1 MYMDNKFNYVIARRW
16 HDDRNELCCYT
27 YHNTVFYGNLE
38 DAISTRDFIRGR
50 AEDHNDEYEIYK
62 LEDNFLKID

>member
-16 HDDRNELCCYT
+16 YDDRNELCCYV
-27 YHNTVFYGNLE
+27 YHNTVFYGDLK
-38 DAISTRDFIRGR
+38 DAISTRDFIRDR

-62 LEDNFLKID
+62 IEDNFLKID

>member
-1 MYMDNKFNYVIARRW
+1 MSNDKFNYVIARKW
-16 HDDRNELCCYT
+16 HDDSNELCCYAYNT
-27 YHNTVFYGNLE
+27 TVFYGDSE

-62 LEDNFLKID
+62 IEGNFLNN